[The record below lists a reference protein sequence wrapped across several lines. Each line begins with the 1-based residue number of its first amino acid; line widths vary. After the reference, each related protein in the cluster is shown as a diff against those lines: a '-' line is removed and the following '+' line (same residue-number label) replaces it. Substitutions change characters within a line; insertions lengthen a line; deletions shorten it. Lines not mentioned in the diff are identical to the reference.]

1 MISQTVRNWSL
12 GFGRQVGIQVSYKI
26 LRLAVQRRKP
36 SLQIE
41 LLALKRGYFE
51 IVLMKSTLRTLGVKT
66 FFTMLGMQVL
76 MRFVSEHT

>member
-1 MISQTVRNWSL
+1 
-12 GFGRQVGIQVSYKI
+12 
-26 LRLAVQRRKP
+26 
-36 SLQIE
+36 LQIE

-51 IVLMKSTLRTLGVKT
+51 IVLMKITLRTLGVKT